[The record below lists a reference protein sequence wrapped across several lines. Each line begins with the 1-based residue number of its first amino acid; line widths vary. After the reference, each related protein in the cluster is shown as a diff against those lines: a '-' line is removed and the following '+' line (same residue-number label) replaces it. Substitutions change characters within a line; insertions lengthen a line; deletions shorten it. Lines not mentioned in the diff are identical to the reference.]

1 MLGGKFSNLKQIME
15 INAMNE
21 DVLNIQIRKFLKKV
35 GIQSQQEIENS
46 IKQKAEKGSLDG
58 IERLDVSVILE
69 IPAVG
74 LKLPIVGEIELKK

>member
-1 MLGGKFSNLKQIME
+1 
-15 INAMNE
+15 MNE
-21 DVLNIQIRKFLKKV
+21 EVLNMQIRKFLKKV

-46 IKQKAEKGSLDG
+46 IKQKVEKGSLDG

-74 LKLPIVGEIELKK
+74 LKLPIAGEIALKK

>member
-1 MLGGKFSNLKQIME
+1 MD
-15 INAMNE
+15 E

-46 IKQKAEKGSLDG
+46 IKQKVEKGSLDG

-74 LKLPIVGEIELKK
+74 LKLPITGEIELKK